1 MLFALQHRG
10 RATASELADLLEV
23 SERTILRDVEA
34 LSEAGVP
41 VYTVAGRGGGVE
53 LIEGFR
59 TDLTGLT
66 AGEAASVFLAGQPA
80 VARRLGMDGSSSSAR
95 HKLLGALASGLG
107 ETADGLSTWF
117 LHDPDPWDGN
127 RIPHGELRRLAECIH
142 RRREVEVTIDGQ
154 APLTVQPL
162 GLVLKAG
169 GWHLVRAVDGGIE
182 VLCLEHLRAT
192 RITRRRY
199 TPPPD
204 FDLAGFWS
212 RWSAANAVAQP

>member
-10 RATASELADLLEV
+10 RATASELAELLEV
-23 SERTILRDVEA
+23 SERTIRRDVDA
-34 LSEAGVP
+34 LAEAGVP
-41 VYTVAGRGGGVE
+41 IYTSRGRGGGIE
-53 LIEGFR
+53 LLDSFR
-59 TDLTGLT
+59 TRLTSLT
-66 AGEAASVFLAGQPA
+66 TDELRVLFLAGQPRLA
-80 VARRLGMDGSSSSAR
+80 HRLGYGAPARTVR

-212 RWSAANAVAQP
+212 RWSAGNAVAQL